1 MPPEIQKALN
11 AAAGEVGAKTL
22 RDAVQKHAGGKGV
35 ARLREIRA
43 DIKNEMGGNVVR
55 GARADE
61 MKKRLQAEGLLPNG
75 KAKSEEPLKLKFIDE
90 KNGIAAKNREWQ
102 ADLKSQPAKKED
114 TKILSKPD
122 PLYGA
127 WETDQLK
134 KFRDG
139 IAKDPVKYAKALKQA
154 EGELARRANPKV
166 PEKKGSTDL
175 LMDDISRMMRGE
187 SPQNVKMVSASG
199 EVGAGAVM
207 NKKSQIAQL
216 QSALGLGAQT
226 RSEVGRDLE
235 GLKNEAVSLQ
245 RKLNW
250 EINLAK
256 PGSRKLKQL
265 LDQKEKVDGAL
276 AANPTNANASTQ
288 YARESAKDTDKQINK
303 NGITQEVGKRGYN
316 WDSSS
321 GSGSKKLGSGAYGTV
336 MQEPNKGSAVKRGDI
351 GVDEARLIDRI
362 GKADLGPTLKAAQ
375 LDGETD
381 RPNTRLGRLAMSV
394 VPGKPI
400 GNRGPGEEVNGV
412 KISDAYWKA
421 RADLHRMGIAHN
433 DMHIDNVLVDKTG
446 KGRFV
451 DMGLAQESPKAALAE
466 AMGAFQPTPGNQ
478 AVRGRGAMGQ
488 GDWQVRRWSGTGGE
502 LLGAVERIPDRE
514 SVAKLN
520 AEAPLLGR
528 IRDNKNELQYQMRR
542 DGFSK
547 DDIATVMDHGIRS
560 PLDTYNRGVWERMSD
575 EQASN
580 YINLLYDGI

>member
-1 MPPEIQKALN
+1 MVPEIQKALN

-22 RDAVQKHAGGKGV
+22 WGAVEKHAGRKGF
-35 ARLREIRA
+35 ARLKEIR
-43 DIKNEMGGNVVR
+43 DDVRKEMGGNIVR
-55 GARADE
+55 GPKADE
-61 MKKRLQAEGLLPNG
+61 LKRRLQEEGLLPNG
-75 KAKSEEPLKLKFIDE
+75 KGKSDLDNRSLQKDWNKLDKEQKKLQKELDELVAIRDKGKSLK
-90 KNGIAAKNREWQ
+90 
-102 ADLKSQPAKKED
+102 
-114 TKILSKPD
+114 TKTPD

-139 IAKDPVKYAKALKQA
+139 IAKDPKKFAAALKQV
-154 EGELARRANPKV
+154 EGELARRENPK
-166 PEKKGSTDL
+166 ETRKKGDTT
-175 LMDDISRMMRGE
+175 LMFDDISRMMRGE
-187 SPQNVKMVSASG
+187 SPQNMKVVSASG
-199 EVGAGAVM
+199 ELGVGAIK
-207 NKKSQIAQL
+207 NQKSQIGQL
-216 QSALGLGAQT
+216 QSVLGLGTRT

-235 GLKNEAVSLQ
+235 GLVEEAKALKAQKQ
-245 RKLNW
+245 R
-250 EINLAK
+250 EM
-256 PGSRKLKQL
+256 
-265 LDQKEKVDGAL
+265 AL
-276 AANPTNANASTQ
+276 ANPKEWSRYNSEIDRINKAIVGPQTNASSTTQ
-288 YARESAKDTDKQINK
+288 YARENAKGTDKQIEK
-303 NGITQEVGKRGYN
+303 KGITEEVGERNYN
-316 WDSSS
+316 WGSST
-321 GSGSKKLGSGAYGTV
+321 GAGAKKLGSGAYGTV
-336 MQEPNKGSAVKRGDI
+336 IEEPNKGNAVKRGDI

-362 GKADLGPTLKAAQ
+362 GKADLGPSLKAAQ

-400 GNRGPGEEVNGV
+400 GSRGPGEEVNGV

-433 DMHIDNVLVDKTG
+433 DMHIDNVLVDRKG

-466 AMGAFQPTPGNQ
+466 ALGAFQPTPGNQ

-488 GDWQVRRWSGTGGE
+488 GDWQVRRWKGTGGE

-514 SVAKLN
+514 NVAKLS
-520 AEAPLLGR
+520 AQAPLLAR

-575 EQASN
+575 AQAGN
-580 YINLLYDGI
+580 YINMLYNGI

>member
-1 MPPEIQKALN
+1 MSPEIQKALN

-43 DIKNEMGGNVVR
+43 DIRNEMGGNVVR
-55 GARADE
+55 GSRADE

-75 KAKSEEPLKLKFIDE
+75 KGKTEEPLKLKFVDE
-90 KNGIAAKNREWQ
+90 KGGIAAQNREWQ
-102 ADLKSQPAKKED
+102 ANLE
-114 TKILSKPD
+114 
-122 PLYGA
+122 
-127 WETDQLK
+127 
-134 KFRDG
+134 
-139 IAKDPVKYAKALKQA
+139 
-154 EGELARRANPKV
+154 N
-166 PEKKGSTDL
+166 KKGESTL
-175 LMDDISRMMRGE
+175 MMDDISRMMRGE
-187 SPQNVKMVSASG
+187 SPQNMKLVSASG
-199 EVGAGAVM
+199 ELGAGAVM

-216 QSALGLGAQT
+216 QSVLGLGSQT
-226 RSEVGRDLE
+226 RREVGRDLE
-235 GLKNEAVSLQ
+235 GLQDEARNLRTQ
-245 RKLNW
+245 LKE
-250 EINLAK
+250 EIQAAK
-256 PGSRKLKQL
+256 PGSSKRNKLVDKLK
-265 LDQKEKVDGAL
+265 KVEDAL
-276 AANPTNANASTQ
+276 AVQTNASDSTR
-288 YARESAKDTDKQINK
+288 YARENARDTDDRIKR
-303 NGITQEVGKRGYN
+303 NGVTEEVGERGYN
-316 WDSSS
+316 WGSST
-321 GSGSKKLGSGAYGTV
+321 GAGAKRLGSGAYGTV
-336 MQEPNKGSAVKRGDI
+336 IEEPNKGNAVKRGDI
-351 GVDEARLIDRI
+351 GVDEARLIDRV
-362 GKADLGPTLKAAQ
+362 GKADLGPSLKAAQ
-375 LDGETD
+375 LDGETG

-400 GNRGPGEEVNGV
+400 GSRGPGEEVNGV

-433 DMHIDNVLVDKTG
+433 DMHIDNVLVDRKG

-466 AMGAFQPTPGNQ
+466 ALGAFQPTPGNQ
-478 AVRGRGAMGQ
+478 AVRGRGAAGQ
-488 GDWQVRRWSGTGGE
+488 GDWQVRRWKGTGGE
-502 LLGAVERIPDRE
+502 LLGEVERIPNRE
-514 SVAKLN
+514 NVAKLN